1 MDDKQNHPSNSGEMQ
16 SSTPVR
22 DERAVFRK
30 RVLKIGGAVTLVL
43 VGLFTLPIPFGS
55 LKVTGSDKVTV
66 HEPVNILQISTEK
79 LKTRLSKDLRVEE
92 AQISY
97 QLPLTMV
104 VNVVE
109 RKAVAVVPAQ
119 FGYLTLDSKGQVIA
133 SEPAIQ
139 DTSVPMISGVKAG
152 NILLG
157 DTVVDK
163 PILAALEY
171 LNSLDEETFKNIAEV
186 NIGDPDAIMAYT
198 VSGVQIRLGDGKDL
212 AKKAELTQSMLQDI
226 KKTHGNV
233 QYIDVNVSSPY
244 IKTDVMPEVKK
255 HQNGAPTT
263 ENSSTK
269 KDDKKQDR

>member
-1 MDDKQNHPSNSGEMQ
+1 
-16 SSTPVR
+16 
-22 DERAVFRK
+22 
-30 RVLKIGGAVTLVL
+30 
-43 VGLFTLPIPFGS
+43 
-55 LKVTGSDKVTV
+55 
-66 HEPVNILQISTEK
+66 
-79 LKTRLSKDLRVEE
+79 
-92 AQISY
+92 
-97 QLPLTMV
+97 MV

-212 AKKAELTQSMLQDI
+212 AKKSRANS
-226 KKTHGNV
+226 V
-233 QYIDVNVSSPY
+233 DVTRY
-244 IKTDVMPEVKK
+244 
-255 HQNGAPTT
+255 
-263 ENSSTK
+263 
-269 KDDKKQDR
+269 

>member
-1 MDDKQNHPSNSGEMQ
+1 MS
-16 SSTPVR
+16 
-22 DERAVFRK
+22 
-30 RVLKIGGAVTLVL
+30 
-43 VGLFTLPIPFGS
+43 
-55 LKVTGSDKVTV
+55 
-66 HEPVNILQISTEK
+66 
-79 LKTRLSKDLRVEE
+79 
-92 AQISY
+92 
-97 QLPLTMV
+97 
-104 VNVVE
+104 E

-269 KDDKKQDR
+269 KDDKKTR

>member
-1 MDDKQNHPSNSGEMQ
+1 MDDKQNHPSSSGEMQ
-16 SSTPVR
+16 SSTPVQ

-55 LKVTGSDKVTV
+55 LKITGSDKVTV
-66 HEPVNILQISTEK
+66 QDVMVAGDIHEPVNILQISTEK
-79 LKTRLSKDLRVEE
+79 LKSRLAKDLRVEE
-92 AQISY
+92 AQIRY
-97 QLPLTMV
+97 QLPLTMEV
-104 VNVVE
+104 HIVE
-109 RKAVAVVPAQ
+109 RKAVAVVPPV
-119 FGYLTLDSKGQVIA
+119 GYLTIDSKGQVIA

-171 LNSLDEETFKNIAEV
+171 LNSLDENTFKNIAEV

-212 AKKAELTQSMLQDI
+212 PKRQS
-226 KKTHGNV
+226 
-233 QYIDVNVSSPY
+233 
-244 IKTDVMPEVKK
+244 
-255 HQNGAPTT
+255 
-263 ENSSTK
+263 
-269 KDDKKQDR
+269 

>member
-30 RVLKIGGAVTLVL
+30 RVLKI
-43 VGLFTLPIPFGS
+43 PIPFGS

-66 HEPVNILQISTEK
+66 QDVMVAGDIHEPVNILQISTEK

-119 FGYLTLDSKGQVIA
+119 FGYLTLDGKGQVIA

-244 IKTDVMPEVKK
+244 IKTDVMPEGKK

-269 KDDKKQDR
+269 KDETKTR

>member
-1 MDDKQNHPSNSGEMQ
+1 MDDKQYHPSNSGEMQ
-16 SSTPVR
+16 SSTPVQ

-55 LKVTGSDKVTV
+55 LKIVGSDKVTV
-66 HEPVNILQISTEK
+66 QDVMVAGDIHEPVNILQISTEK

-109 RKAVAVVPAQ
+109 PAQ

-198 VSGVQIRLGDGKDL
+198 VSGVQIRLG
-212 AKKAELTQSMLQDI
+212 
-226 KKTHGNV
+226 
-233 QYIDVNVSSPY
+233 
-244 IKTDVMPEVKK
+244 
-255 HQNGAPTT
+255 T
-263 ENSSTK
+263 E
-269 KDDKKQDR
+269 